1 MTESHEIKKIRRLI
15 VIMILIVLIILGF
28 TPWEN
33 WLPIQI
39 MDSTLTLLTSG
50 STGLVGL
57 FGLTC
62 CIIAYLKINS
72 RKSSGLIIA
81 LLFCLLIPIGL
92 LFVLNLS
99 TPTFGWKDESV
110 YSNGNDYL
118 VIQEFEGFVTSNLSN
133 TRLIRTKSPFSMIR
147 VVEEDYK
154 LNDNDSRFN
163 KNVVIY
169 EGKIWQKEP
178 VN

>member
-1 MTESHEIKKIRRLI
+1 

-62 CIIAYLKINS
+62 CIIAYL
-72 RKSSGLIIA
+72 
-81 LLFCLLIPIGL
+81 PIGL